1 MRISDW
7 SSDVCSSDLLL
18 AVLLGS
24 LTTDLGVG
32 SGAEAAGELA
42 ADVELHVGVAH
53 EQRLR
58 GGVDGDELEAL
69 QACVDHAVDGVE
81 AAAAEP
87 DDLDYRQVVLRVA
100 EHWSGYPH
108 EGVQANP
115 GEEKPQGADRSLGVR
130 EGAGPTA

>member
-58 GGVDGDELEAL
+58 VGVDGDELDAL
-69 QACVDHAVDGVE
+69 QACVDHAVDGV
-81 AAAAEP
+81 AAPAADH
-87 DDLDYRQVVLRVA
+87 DDSAYRPVVMRVA
-100 EHWSGYPH
+100 DNVSGYLS
-108 EGVQANP
+108 EGL
-115 GEEKPQGADRSLGVR
+115 EKRTGAETPS
-130 EGAGPTA
+130 

>member
-53 EQRLR
+53 EQRR
-58 GGVDGDELEAL
+58 RAGVDGDELDAL
-69 QACVDHAVDGVE
+69 QACVDHAVDGV
-81 AAAAEP
+81 AAAAADP
-87 DDLDYRQVVLRVA
+87 DDLDYRQVVLRA
-100 EHWSGYPH
+100 AGHWSGYLH
-108 EGVQANP
+108 EGHHAIT
-115 GEEKPQGADRSLGVR
+115 GAEPPSGPARCRSDERRG
-130 EGAGPTA
+130 GK

>member
-58 GGVDGDELEAL
+58 VGVDGDELDAL
-69 QACVDHAVDGVE
+69 QACVDHAVDGVD
-81 AAAAEP
+81 AAAADP

-100 EHWSGYPH
+100 DHWSGYLH
-108 EGVQANP
+108 EGLHASP
-115 GEEKPQGADRSLGVR
+115 GEETPS
-130 EGAGPTA
+130 GAGRCRGMRERTSVG